1 MILINN
7 FKNILSKRRLL
18 SSIAVTFMENNKKIK
33 CIGNIGDSL
42 LLIAK
47 ENNVS
52 LEGTCG
58 GSQACSTCH
67 VYVDKEYVKKLE
79 EIKEDEEDLL
89 DMVDDYR
96 ENSRLACAI
105 KVNEE
110 MDGIFLEVPK
120 TSTDLLD

>member
-7 FKNILSKRRLL
+7 FKNIFSKGRLL
-18 SSIAVTFMENNKKIK
+18 SSISVTFIENNKKIK
-33 CIGNIGDSL
+33 CIDNVGETL
-42 LLIAK
+42 LLVAK
-47 ENNVS
+47 KNNVS

-58 GSQACSTCH
+58 GSQSCSTCH
-67 VYVDKEYVKKLE
+67 VYVDKEYLNKLE

-105 KVNEE
+105 KLNDEL
-110 MDGIFLEVPK
+110 DGIILEVPK
-120 TSTDLLD
+120 ISTDLLD